1 VFAQTIH
8 TTEHHVF
15 VHAKGPCQGL
25 IAQDQTATGF
35 TVQETGG
42 GTSSAVRLPD
52 RRAAP
57 GRDRASAEPGHPAQ
71 STSAGSLTGARGAK
85 IADGP
90 RPLARCPARDASAVG
105 RDSGLILATQ
115 DREKT
120 DQRRTETS
128 GIVAGQ
134 TACAQAVR
142 RRVTI
147 YWSGGR

>member
-1 VFAQTIH
+1 MFAQTIH

-52 RRAAP
+52 RWAAP

-90 RPLARCPARDASAVG
+90 RPLARLPRP
-105 RDSGLILATQ
+105 R
-115 DREKT
+115 R
-120 DQRRTETS
+120 QRRGPGQWPYS
-128 GIVAGQ
+128 GDS
-134 TACAQAVR
+134 R
-142 RRVTI
+142 PRKD
-147 YWSGGR
+147 